1 MAKRAKTRKAKRRAV
16 AKGKTRAR
24 KRLSITKELVRARPS
39 IDRPSTRAIVIST
52 KALRGMVIDRSA
64 ASALLKRGR

>member
-1 MAKRAKTRKAKRRAV
+1 MAKRAKTRKTKRRAV

-24 KRLSITKELVRARPS
+24 RRLSITKELVRARPS
-39 IDRPSTRAIVIST
+39 VDRRSTRAIVIGT

-64 ASALLKRGR
+64 AASLLKRGR